1 MVGGCLRFLAR
12 GAQRRHRGC
21 LASPAVAPKP
31 SPSSVLAAAASVL
44 LAVLAIT
51 LTAGVTGKNSAQ
63 AAVQPGVRH
72 ARPEPKVAYPPPP
85 AITYSETWAAQH
97 GSPPLAGLLAQA
109 AVLVDLDHHQV
120 LWAYEPHGARPPASL
135 AKILTVLVALDQEP
149 LDRTVTVPEGA
160 VDRNPDHTTMGLA
173 AGQQVTVRE
182 LLYGVFLVSGNDAAE
197 TLAQTAE
204 PRADFIAG
212 MNAKAAAL
220 GMKHSHFSNP
230 TGLDQAGQSASA
242 YDLALATGY
251 LEEQHPDLLAIA
263 QQPEVWLYANPGHP
277 EFDLV
282 NLNKLILWPYPGAT
296 GLKTGYTNAAG
307 GCVAATAERDGRHL
321 VAVVLGS
328 EVMFSDAQRLFDYG
342 FSVWGQ

>member
-1 MVGGCLRFLAR
+1 
-12 GAQRRHRGC
+12 
-21 LASPAVAPKP
+21 VAPKP
-31 SPSSVLAAAASVL
+31 SPSSVLAIAASVL
-44 LAVLAIT
+44 LAVLAFT
-51 LTAGVTGKNSAQ
+51 LTAGATGKSTSAH
-63 AAVQPGVRH
+63 AAVQARASY
-72 ARPEPKVAYPPPP
+72 ARPEPKVVYPPPP
-85 AITYSETWAAQH
+85 QIAYSEAWLALH
-97 GSPPLAGLLAQA
+97 GSPPLDGLQAQA

-120 LWAYEPHGARPPASL
+120 LWAQDAHDVRAPASL
-135 AKILTVLVALDQEP
+135 AKVMTVLVALDKEP
-149 LDRTVTVPEGA
+149 LEQTVTVPDSA
-160 VDRNPDHTTMGLA
+160 VDNDPDHTTMGLA
-173 AGQQVTVRE
+173 AGEQVTVRE

-204 PRADFIAG
+204 PRAEFIAD

-220 GMKHSHFSNP
+220 GMRDSHFSNP
-230 TGLDQAGQSASA
+230 TGLDQAGESSSA

-263 QQPEVWLYANPGHP
+263 QQPEVWLYANAGHP

-296 GLKTGYTNAAG
+296 GLKTGYTDAAG

-328 EVMFSDAQRLFDYG
+328 EVMFSDTQRLFDFG